1 MATGRMLHPCASRV
15 TICVVTRWA
24 AASCRDQQHAVD
36 AEDIRDG
43 LARSLA
49 EGNFRLV
56 VVLDSEP
63 DELVQVVGYLQSVT
77 DEIDIY
83 LG

>member
-1 MATGRMLHPCASRV
+1 
-15 TICVVTRWA
+15 
-24 AASCRDQQHAVD
+24 VD
-36 AEDIRDG
+36 AEDFRDG

-63 DELVQVVGYLQSVT
+63 DELA
-77 DEIDIY
+77 
-83 LG
+83 